1 MSQYL
6 YDRTALLAHANGQAL
21 RLVEANPLMK
31 ELKERMGLEI
41 DPDGHFEAWRVDGAL
56 QQFGEGTRSRPEAL
70 TNDELQRYH
79 QEAQAIIAQ
88 SRQRIAAARNTTM
101 AERNGIQS

>member
-1 MSQYL
+1 M
-6 YDRTALLAHANGQAL
+6 
-21 RLVEANPLMK
+21 VEANPLMK

-56 QQFGEGTRSRPEAL
+56 QQFGEGTRSQPEAL
-70 TNDELQRYH
+70 TNDELYRNH

-88 SRQRIAAARNTTM
+88 SRQRIAAARNTPM
-101 AERNGIQS
+101 VERDRLQS